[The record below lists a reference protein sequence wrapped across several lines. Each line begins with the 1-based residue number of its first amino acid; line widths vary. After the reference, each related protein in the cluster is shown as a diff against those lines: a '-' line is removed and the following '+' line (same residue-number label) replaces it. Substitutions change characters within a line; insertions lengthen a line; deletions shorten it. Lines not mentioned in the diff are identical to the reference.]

1 VPAGAETVLLKM
13 PEEAPEGRTEP
24 VPEGL
29 TPMGVRVITGLLEEA
44 REILAEGDTLA
55 EGPAGVLTGATEA
68 LTLGVET
75 TEGTLLE
82 ATTDEAALEGATEG
96 AMEGA
101 TEGAT
106 EGALG
111 TTLGAELGATGATD
125 EVGTTD
131 GATEGCTDSDE
142 EVATTGVGTSGA
154 GATGVGTTRTV
165 EVDSSTALT
174 ERTWWTR
181 RAWRPS

>member
-1 VPAGAETVLLKM
+1 MVLLKL

-29 TPMGVRVITGLLEEA
+29 APTGVRVITGLLEEA
-44 REILAEGDTLA
+44 REILAEGETLA

-82 ATTDEAALEGATEG
+82 ATTDELGAA
-96 AMEGA
+96 
-101 TEGAT
+101 EGAT

-111 TTLGAELGATGATD
+111 ITLGAELEATGATD
-125 EVGTTD
+125 EVETTD
-131 GATEGCTDSDE
+131 GATEGCTDSDSE
-142 EVATTGVGTSGA
+142 GVATTGVGTSGA
-154 GATGVGTTRTV
+154 GATGVGTTSTV

-174 ERTWWTR
+174 ERTWLTR
-181 RAWRPS
+181 RA